1 MIYELSLVYSDNA
14 KLSGDFKSLTSLANI
29 HNLAIEYSVTPDEIR
44 DFSAVDYEFAIIN
57 SEAKSMA
64 QKRVERN
71 RTCRKVSW
79 NYWIRKHW

>member
-64 QKRVERN
+64 QKRVEMKQKMKAQSR
-71 RTCRKVSW
+71 RAR
-79 NYWIRKHW
+79 